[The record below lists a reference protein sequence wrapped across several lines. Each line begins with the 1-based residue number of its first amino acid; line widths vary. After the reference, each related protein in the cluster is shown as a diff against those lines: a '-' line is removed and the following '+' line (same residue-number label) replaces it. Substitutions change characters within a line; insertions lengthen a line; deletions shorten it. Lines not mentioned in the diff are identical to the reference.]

1 MGQFHD
7 EDRRAWDLSL
17 HLVEQ
22 GGELLC
28 AACFANP
35 LPSSALTGL
44 DHDGIANLGCYLHGG
59 RGRGGGGKWEW
70 EEEGVDES
78 EWVGGDKVHMQ
89 RDLSIE
95 DTLNKGHFSNEDT
108 VHSPDHIELC
118 TNLPLN

>member
-28 AACFANP
+28 AACLANP

-44 DHDGIANLGCYLHGG
+44 DHDRIANLGCYLHGG
-59 RGRGGGGKWEW
+59 RGREGGGGGGGGGGG
-70 EEEGVDES
+70 EEGGKEGVDE
-78 EWVGGDKVHMQ
+78 WVVAIRYIHKRIKDK
-89 RDLSIE
+89 
-95 DTLNKGHFSNEDT
+95 G
-108 VHSPDHIELC
+108 
-118 TNLPLN
+118 